1 MFSRLSV
8 KWKRMAATS
17 LLAMAV
23 FACTPGDLQFGSRT
37 LTLPIPDR
45 GGGTAGSTPVPQV
58 SASAERFGRGPV
70 PVALLLPLTG
80 DPGTAQIGT
89 AMANASKLAVAFIEA
104 NPNIAENITI
114 SLRDTGTSP
123 AGAINAANAAVA
135 EGAKLILG
143 PLTGDQV
150 SAAGSVARASG
161 IPLIGFS
168 NMSNAAGPGVYLLS
182 VLPEGEMKRSVLYL
196 RDQGLRGPAGVFP
209 ATAYG
214 EAQATAFRQQ
224 AATAGFAPS
233 AVYTFSSVD
242 EARQIV
248 QQAKPLIDR
257 GMIDSLF
264 IPDRATAAS
273 FGSLLAEAGV
283 TPDMVQLVGSAEWA
297 GDPAIL
303 ASPALRGAIYPAV
316 DPAGLNAIAG
326 DYQARFGGR
335 PHALSTIAYTATI
348 LANVN
353 TLSMANPPYDAAL
366 MTNPSGFNGR
376 DGVFR
381 FLSNGK
387 SEYGL
392 AIMKIGAGGAS
403 MVEGPKL

>member
-1 MFSRLSV
+1 
-8 KWKRMAATS
+8 MAAIS
-17 LLAMAV
+17 LVAMTV
-23 FACTPGDLQFGSRT
+23 FACTPGDFQFGSRT
-37 LTLPIPDR
+37 LTLPVPDR
-45 GGGTAGSTPVPQV
+45 GGGATSAPSTVPQTS
-58 SASAERFGRGPV
+58 SAVERFGRGPV
-70 PVALLLPLTG
+70 QVALLLPLSG
-80 DPGTAQIGT
+80 EAGTAQVGT
-89 AMANASKLAVAFIEA
+89 AMANGAKLAIAFIEA
-104 NPNIAENITI
+104 NPNIGENITI

-143 PLTGDQV
+143 PLTGEQV
-150 SAAGSVARASG
+150 TAAGSVARASG

-168 NMSNAAGPGVYLLS
+168 TTSSAAGPGVYLLS
-182 VLPEGEMKRSVLYL
+182 VLPEAEMKRSVLYV
-196 RDQGLRGPAGVFP
+196 RDKGLRGLAGIFP

-224 AATAGFAPS
+224 AVAAGFSPS

-248 QQAKPLIDR
+248 DQAKPLIER
-257 GMIDSLF
+257 GMIDALF
-264 IPDRATAAS
+264 IPDRSTATS
-273 FGSLLAEAGV
+273 FGTLLAEAGV
-283 TPDMVQLVGSAEWA
+283 TRDMLQLVGSADWA
-297 GDPAIL
+297 GDANIA
-303 ASPALRGAIYPAV
+303 ASGPLQGAIYPAV
-316 DPAGLNAIAG
+316 DSAGLNAIAA

-335 PHALSTIAYTATI
+335 PHPLTTIAYTATI

-353 TLSMANPPYDAAL
+353 TLSLANPPYDAAL
-366 MTNPSGFNGR
+366 LTNPSGFTGR

-381 FLSNGK
+381 LLSNGR

-392 AIMKIGAGGAS
+392 AVMQIGAGGAT